1 MALFNVVLKDYVVY
15 KVEASDKEQA
25 IETALEYWDEREP
38 DIAIEEPE
46 EEVDEGGVLDK
57 FDTELILQTAIDRI
71 GEFGHIDKKTG
82 GVVPTYEKLIK
93 DIQEMMC
100 EVGIPI

>member
-1 MALFNVVLKDYVVY
+1 MALFNVVVKDYVIY
-15 KVEASDKEQA
+15 EVEASNEEQA
-25 IETALEYWDEREP
+25 IERALDYWDEREP
-38 DIAIEEPE
+38 DVAVEKIKE
-46 EEVDEGGVLDK
+46 EEDEEGVLDK

-82 GVVPTYEKLIK
+82 GVVPTYGKLIE

-100 EVGIPI
+100 EVGIPT